1 MITMFIR
8 ELVSESELKQKS
20 SYHELK
26 QKSSY
31 HNYMVGRLV
40 HRRRNTHRDWIL
52 KGILC

>member
-1 MITMFIR
+1 MITMFILK
-8 ELVSESELKQKS
+8 LVSES
-20 SYHELK
+20 ELK